1 MKVKVGVSV
10 IAFLSFFG
18 AAARAQETAPKADI
32 FAGYSYLRERP
43 GTSGARSF
51 NLNGGSASIAYNATT
66 WLSGVAD
73 FGGYHNG
80 NILGTNTNG
89 TLSTYLFGPRVS
101 YRRFRRLT
109 PFGEAL
115 FGVAH
120 ASARVTGASSSD
132 HAFATAIG
140 GGVDFKL
147 SDHISIRPAKVDYL
161 MSRFKETGSSA
172 QTQNNLR
179 VSTGIVLR
187 F

>member
-1 MKVKVGVSV
+1 MKMKVVVSL
-10 IAFLSFFG
+10 IAFLSFFV

-32 FAGYSYLRERP
+32 FAGYSYVRERP
-43 GTSGARSF
+43 STSGTSSF
-51 NLNGGSASIAYNATT
+51 NLHGGSASISYNANT

-80 NILGTNTNG
+80 NVLGTNTNG
-89 TLSTYLFGPRVS
+89 TFSTYLFGPRVS
-101 YRRFRRLT
+101 YRRLRRLT

-120 ASARVTGASSSD
+120 ASAHVTGASNSEN
-132 HAFATAIG
+132 AFATAIG

-147 SDHISIRPAKVDYL
+147 SDHFSIRPAKVDYL
-161 MSRFKETGSSA
+161 MSRFRETGTSA
-172 QTQNNLR
+172 TQNNLR
-179 VSTGIVLR
+179 LSTGIVLR